1 MPNQIHNQIRNEA
14 LVSEARSY
22 KAELLENL
30 FGVSALAA
38 ASGKGTQGALA
49 LSVLPQGSNIVGVG
63 YGAKITSGAGVE
75 GDLAVRVY
83 VRAKVSESSLP
94 ASEKVPKS
102 VNGKATDVI
111 TVGDVTT
118 FARPTEC
125 GVSVG
130 HFAITAG
137 TLGCLVRRRVPSIND
152 HFILSNNHVLA
163 NTNAGVPGDD
173 ILEPGPTDGGNPA
186 DPIAQLTDFEPID
199 FFGANSMDAA
209 IARVLNI
216 GDVNPEILG
225 NIGPVAQPPAPASLY
240 ESVRK
245 HGRTTRHT
253 IGVIMD
259 LAADINVRY
268 GTRLAA
274 FEDQIAITG
283 VGGAF
288 SDGGDSGSCIV
299 DAVQRKPVALLF
311 AGGLGTTFANP
322 IIPVLDR
329 FQVDIV

>member
-1 MPNQIHNQIRNEA
+1 MPNEIRDAA

-22 KAELLENL
+22 KAELLERL
-30 FGVSALAA
+30 FGISALAA
-38 ASGKGTQGALA
+38 ASGKGTKGALA
-49 LSVLPQGSNIVGVG
+49 LGVLPRGSNVVGIG
-63 YGAKITSGAGVE
+63 YGAKVTSGAGVE
-75 GDLAVRVY
+75 GELAVRVY
-83 VRAKVSESSLP
+83 VRAKVAESSLP
-94 ASEKVPKS
+94 ASEKVPKT
-102 VNGKATDVI
+102 VNGKSTDVI
-111 TVGDVTT
+111 TVGDITP
-118 FARPTEC
+118 FARPTDC

-137 TLGCLVRRRVPSIND
+137 TLGCLVRRRAPGIND

-163 NTNAGVPGDD
+163 NTNVASAGDA
-173 ILEPGPTDGGNPA
+173 ILEPGPTDGGNPT
-186 DPIAQLTDFEPID
+186 DPIAELTDFEPLD

-209 IARVLNI
+209 IARVLNV

-225 NIGPVAQPPAPASLY
+225 NIGRVAQPPAPAALY

-259 LAADINVRY
+259 LAADVNVRY

-274 FEDQIAITG
+274 FEDQIAISG

-299 DAVQRKPVALLF
+299 DAVLRHPVALLF

-329 FQVDIV
+329 FGVDIV